1 MKHFVLI
8 AWAIIAGLR
17 LSAQSPFFIYVQSE
31 PATPFSVSCKGQTLR
46 SSQTGYLIV
55 SNLTDTVL
63 QLAVS
68 FPDKKQPDQLFVVR
82 TQGSDHGFLLK
93 DYGDKGWGLL
103 DWRQLLVT
111 YAERPTNAR
120 AEPIGAT
127 NKEDFAL
134 LLAKASGDSSLLAE
148 TPKPIVEEKP
158 APDSKPLLE
167 PKPVETPETK
177 PVAEEKPAPESKPL
191 PDRKPAPDSK
201 PAVIPVP
208 SYCTSILTEA
218 EFKGCLT
225 KTEEAK
231 SETSKVAVVRA
242 FINGR
247 CFTIEQVKTL
257 AMLLT
262 TDEIKYDFLLEFWTQ
277 TAERERYLS
286 LVSVFGSSGTADRFK
301 EMFQ

>member
-8 AWAIIAGLR
+8 AWAVIAGLR

-82 TQGSDHGFLLK
+82 TQGSDQGYLLK

-111 YAERPTNAR
+111 YAERPTYTR

-148 TPKPIVEEKP
+148 SPKPI
-158 APDSKPLLE
+158 
-167 PKPVETPETK
+167 
-177 PVAEEKPAPESKPL
+177 AEEKPAPQP
-191 PDRKPAPDSK
+191 KPAPEPKPVPEKKPAPEPK

-257 AMLLT
+257 AMLLA

>member
-8 AWAIIAGLR
+8 AWAVIAGLR

-31 PATPFSVSCKGQTLR
+31 PATPFSISCKGQTLR

-82 TQGSDHGFLLK
+82 TQGSDQGFLLK

-111 YAERPTNAR
+111 YAERPTNTR

-148 TPKPIVEEKP
+148 SPKPI
-158 APDSKPLLE
+158 
-167 PKPVETPETK
+167 
-177 PVAEEKPAPESKPL
+177 AEEKPAPQP
-191 PDRKPAPDSK
+191 KPAPEPKPVPEKKPAPEPK

-257 AMLLT
+257 AMLLA

>member
-8 AWAIIAGLR
+8 AWAVIAGLR

-82 TQGSDHGFLLK
+82 TQGSDQGYLLK

-111 YAERPTNAR
+111 YAERPTNTR

-127 NKEDFAL
+127 NKEDFAV

-148 TPKPIVEEKP
+148 SP
-158 APDSKPLLE
+158 
-167 PKPVETPETK
+167 K
-177 PVAEEKPAPESKPL
+177 PVAEEKPAPQPKPTLDSKPL
-191 PDRKPAPDSK
+191 LEPQPVPEKKPAPEPK

-257 AMLLT
+257 AMLLA

>member
-1 MKHFVLI
+1 
-8 AWAIIAGLR
+8 
-17 LSAQSPFFIYVQSE
+17 
-31 PATPFSVSCKGQTLR
+31 
-46 SSQTGYLIV
+46 
-55 SNLTDTVL
+55 VL

-82 TQGSDHGFLLK
+82 TQGSDQGFLLK

-148 TPKPIVEEKP
+148 SPKPI
-158 APDSKPLLE
+158 
-167 PKPVETPETK
+167 
-177 PVAEEKPAPESKPL
+177 AEEKPAPQP
-191 PDRKPAPDSK
+191 KPAPEPKPVPEKKPAPEPK

-257 AMLLT
+257 AMLLA

>member
-8 AWAIIAGLR
+8 AWAVIAGLR

-31 PATPFSVSCKGQTLR
+31 PATPFSISCKGQTLR

-82 TQGSDHGFLLK
+82 TQGSDQGYLLK

-148 TPKPIVEEKP
+148 SPKPI
-158 APDSKPLLE
+158 
-167 PKPVETPETK
+167 
-177 PVAEEKPAPESKPL
+177 AEEKPAPQPKPASE
-191 PDRKPAPDSK
+191 PKPVPEKKPAPEPK

-257 AMLLT
+257 AMLLA

-286 LVSVFGSSGTADRFK
+286 LVSVFDSSGTADRFK

>member
-8 AWAIIAGLR
+8 AWAVIAGLR

-82 TQGSDHGFLLK
+82 TQGSDQGFLLK

-148 TPKPIVEEKP
+148 SPKPIAEEKP
-158 APDSKPLLE
+158 APQP
-167 PKPVETPETK
+167 
-177 PVAEEKPAPESKPL
+177 KPAPESKPL

-257 AMLLT
+257 AMLLA

>member
-8 AWAIIAGLR
+8 AWAVIAGLR

-31 PATPFSVSCKGQTLR
+31 PAIPFSVSCKGQTLR
-46 SSQTGYLIV
+46 SSQTGYLII
-55 SNLTDTVL
+55 STLTDTVL

-82 TQGSDHGFLLK
+82 TQGSDQGYLLK

-111 YAERPTNAR
+111 YAERPSNTR
-120 AEPIGAT
+120 AEPISAT

-148 TPKPIVEEKP
+148 SPKPVADEKP
-158 APDSKPLLE
+158 APQP
-167 PKPVETPETK
+167 
-177 PVAEEKPAPESKPL
+177 KPAPE
-191 PDRKPAPDSK
+191 SK

-208 SYCTSILTEA
+208 SYCISILTEA
-218 EFKGCLT
+218 EFKECLT

-231 SETSKVAVVRA
+231 SEMSKVAVIRA

-257 AMLLT
+257 AMLLA
-262 TDEIKYDFLLEFWTQ
+262 TDEVKYDFLLEFWTQ
-277 TAERERYLS
+277 TAERARYLS
-286 LVSVFGSSGTADRFK
+286 LVSVFGSSSTADRFK

>member
-8 AWAIIAGLR
+8 AWAVIAGLR

-82 TQGSDHGFLLK
+82 TQGSDQGYLLK

-111 YAERPTNAR
+111 YAERPTNTR

-127 NKEDFAL
+127 NKEDFAV

-148 TPKPIVEEKP
+148 SP
-158 APDSKPLLE
+158 
-167 PKPVETPETK
+167 K
-177 PVAEEKPAPESKPL
+177 PVAEEKPAPQPKPTPDSKPL
-191 PDRKPAPDSK
+191 LEPK

-257 AMLLT
+257 AMLLA

>member
-8 AWAIIAGLR
+8 AWAVIAGLR

-31 PATPFSVSCKGQTLR
+31 PATPFSISCKGQTLR

-82 TQGSDHGFLLK
+82 TQGSDQGFLLK

-111 YAERPTNAR
+111 YAERPTNTR

-148 TPKPIVEEKP
+148 SPKPI
-158 APDSKPLLE
+158 
-167 PKPVETPETK
+167 
-177 PVAEEKPAPESKPL
+177 AEEKPAPQPKPASE
-191 PDRKPAPDSK
+191 PKPVPEKKPAPEPK

-257 AMLLT
+257 AMLLA

>member
-8 AWAIIAGLR
+8 AWAVIAGLR

-31 PATPFSVSCKGQTLR
+31 PATPFSISCKGQTLR

-82 TQGSDHGFLLK
+82 TQGSDQGFLLK

-148 TPKPIVEEKP
+148 SPKPI
-158 APDSKPLLE
+158 
-167 PKPVETPETK
+167 
-177 PVAEEKPAPESKPL
+177 AEEKPAPQPKPASE
-191 PDRKPAPDSK
+191 PKPVPEKKPAPEPK

-257 AMLLT
+257 AMLLA

>member
-1 MKHFVLI
+1 MKHFVII
-8 AWAIIAGLR
+8 AWAVIAGLQ

-82 TQGSDHGFLLK
+82 TQGSDQGFLLK

-111 YAERPTNAR
+111 YAERPTSTR

-148 TPKPIVEEKP
+148 TPKPVAEEKPAPQPKP

-167 PKPVETPETK
+167 PKP
-177 PVAEEKPAPESKPL
+177 
-191 PDRKPAPDSK
+191 APDSKPATEPK

-231 SETSKVAVVRA
+231 SETSKVAVIRA

-257 AMLLT
+257 AMLLA

>member
-8 AWAIIAGLR
+8 AWAVIAGLR

-31 PATPFSVSCKGQTLR
+31 PATPFSISCKGQTLR

-82 TQGSDHGFLLK
+82 TQGSDQGFLLK

-111 YAERPTNAR
+111 YAERPTNTR

-148 TPKPIVEEKP
+148 SP
-158 APDSKPLLE
+158 
-167 PKPVETPETK
+167 K
-177 PVAEEKPAPESKPL
+177 PVAEEKPAPQPKPASE
-191 PDRKPAPDSK
+191 PKPVPEKKPAPEPK

-257 AMLLT
+257 AMLLA

>member
-8 AWAIIAGLR
+8 AWAVIAGLR

-31 PATPFSVSCKGQTLR
+31 PATPFSISCKGQTLR

-82 TQGSDHGFLLK
+82 TQGSDQGFLLK

-111 YAERPTNAR
+111 YAERPTNTR

-148 TPKPIVEEKP
+148 SPKPIAEEKPAPQPKP

-167 PKPVETPETK
+167 PKP
-177 PVAEEKPAPESKPL
+177 
-191 PDRKPAPDSK
+191 
-201 PAVIPVP
+201 AVIPVP
-208 SYCTSILTEA
+208 SFCTSILTEA

-257 AMLLT
+257 AMLLA

>member
-8 AWAIIAGLR
+8 AWAVIAGLR

-82 TQGSDHGFLLK
+82 TQGSDQGYLLK

-111 YAERPTNAR
+111 YAERPTNTR

-148 TPKPIVEEKP
+148 SP
-158 APDSKPLLE
+158 
-167 PKPVETPETK
+167 K
-177 PVAEEKPAPESKPL
+177 PVAEEKPAPQPKPTPDSKPL
-191 PDRKPAPDSK
+191 LEPQPVPEKKPAPEPK

-257 AMLLT
+257 AMLLA

>member
-8 AWAIIAGLR
+8 AWAVIAGLR

-31 PATPFSVSCKGQTLR
+31 PATPFAVSCKGQTLR

-82 TQGSDHGFLLK
+82 TQGSDQGFLLK

-111 YAERPTNAR
+111 YAERPTNTR

-127 NKEDFAL
+127 NKEDFAV

-148 TPKPIVEEKP
+148 SP
-158 APDSKPLLE
+158 
-167 PKPVETPETK
+167 K
-177 PVAEEKPAPESKPL
+177 PVAEEKPAPQPKPTPDSKPL
-191 PDRKPAPDSK
+191 LEPK

-257 AMLLT
+257 AMLLA

>member
-82 TQGSDHGFLLK
+82 TQGSDQGFLLK

-177 PVAEEKPAPESKPL
+177 PVAEEKPAP
-191 PDRKPAPDSK
+191 DSK

-257 AMLLT
+257 AMLLA

>member
-8 AWAIIAGLR
+8 AWAVIAGLR

-31 PATPFSVSCKGQTLR
+31 PATAFSVSCKGQTLR

-82 TQGSDHGFLLK
+82 TQGSDQGYLLK

-111 YAERPTNAR
+111 YAERPTNTR

-127 NKEDFAL
+127 NKEDFAV

-148 TPKPIVEEKP
+148 SP
-158 APDSKPLLE
+158 
-167 PKPVETPETK
+167 K
-177 PVAEEKPAPESKPL
+177 PVAEEKPAPQPKPTPDSKPL
-191 PDRKPAPDSK
+191 LEPK

-257 AMLLT
+257 AMLLA

>member
-8 AWAIIAGLR
+8 AWAVIAGLR

-31 PATPFSVSCKGQTLR
+31 PATAFSVSCKGQTLR

-82 TQGSDHGFLLK
+82 TQGSDQGYLLK

-111 YAERPTNAR
+111 YAERPTNTR

-127 NKEDFAL
+127 NKEDFAV

-148 TPKPIVEEKP
+148 SP
-158 APDSKPLLE
+158 
-167 PKPVETPETK
+167 K
-177 PVAEEKPAPESKPL
+177 PVAEEKPAPQPKPTPDSKPL
-191 PDRKPAPDSK
+191 LEPQPVPEKKPAPEPK

-218 EFKGCLT
+218 AFKECVT

-257 AMLLT
+257 AMLLA

>member
-82 TQGSDHGFLLK
+82 TQGSDQGFLLK

-158 APDSKPLLE
+158 APDSKP
-167 PKPVETPETK
+167 
-177 PVAEEKPAPESKPL
+177 
-191 PDRKPAPDSK
+191 
-201 PAVIPVP
+201 AVIPVP

-257 AMLLT
+257 AMLLA

>member
-82 TQGSDHGFLLK
+82 TQGSDQGYLLK

-148 TPKPIVEEKP
+148 SPKPI
-158 APDSKPLLE
+158 
-167 PKPVETPETK
+167 
-177 PVAEEKPAPESKPL
+177 AEEKPAPQP
-191 PDRKPAPDSK
+191 KPAPEPKPVPEKKPAPEPK

-257 AMLLT
+257 AMLLA